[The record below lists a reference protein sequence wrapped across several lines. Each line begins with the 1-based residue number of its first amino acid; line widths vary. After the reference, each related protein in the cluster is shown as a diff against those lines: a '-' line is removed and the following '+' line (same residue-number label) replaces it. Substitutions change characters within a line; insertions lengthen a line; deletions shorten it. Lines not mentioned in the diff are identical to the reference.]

1 MNYTEVHTFIDK
13 VKKQNLPLNC
23 IIAGIYEYG
32 TTEEFDTLAHL
43 IQKGVNYYAKKQDND
58 EAIFQSVM
66 AGNF

>member
-23 IIAGIYEYG
+23 I
-32 TTEEFDTLAHL
+32 